1 MGRTGILNRE
11 QPAATFYGGMAIEK
25 KQQPS
30 LEELRREVE
39 VLRGKL
45 QSLRMA
51 HDRVEREAQ
60 RLTELL
66 QAVRGTAKVKMGV
79 A

>member
-11 QPAATFYGGMAIEK
+11 QSAATFYGGMAIQK
-25 KQQPS
+25 KQPPS
-30 LEELRREVE
+30 LEELGREIE

-45 QSLRMA
+45 QSLKMA
-51 HDRVEREAQ
+51 NDRVEREAQ
-60 RLTELL
+60 RLIELL
-66 QAVRGTAKVKMGV
+66 QAVRGTTNVNIGA

>member
-1 MGRTGILNRE
+1 MARTATLNRE
-11 QPAATFYGGMAIEK
+11 QPSRGFHGGLAIEK

-30 LEELRREVE
+30 LEELAREVE

-45 QSLRMA
+45 QSLRTA
-51 HDRVEREAQ
+51 HERIEREAQ

-66 QAVRGTAKVKMGV
+66 QAVQITIKLKAGA